1 MNHLFL
7 SLRMK
12 QTSWWI
18 LGDWQLLTSAI
29 CFFGPTQNGG
39 ENAAMDDDLDDDD
52 RALRRFHGPRNGDDA
67 KSVRVLLFGE
77 ALAEATDVDEIDFLI
92 ESYRFFDT

>member
-1 MNHLFL
+1 MD
-7 SLRMK
+7 
-12 QTSWWI
+12 
-18 LGDWQLLTSAI
+18 LGGLAT
-29 CFFGPTQNGG
+29 FNRPKTGG
-39 ENAAMDDDLDDDD
+39 KRVAMDDDVDDDD

-77 ALAEATDVDEIDFLI
+77 ALAEVTDVDEMDFLI